1 MRRRILRWYV
11 RLKRLEPSDTAA
23 LTPQERTERLAE
35 LDAFLATCED
45 SAPSQD
51 GVHG

>member
-1 MRRRILRWYV
+1 WIDV
-11 RLKRLEPSDTAA
+11 G
-23 LTPQERTERLAE
+23 TPERLAE